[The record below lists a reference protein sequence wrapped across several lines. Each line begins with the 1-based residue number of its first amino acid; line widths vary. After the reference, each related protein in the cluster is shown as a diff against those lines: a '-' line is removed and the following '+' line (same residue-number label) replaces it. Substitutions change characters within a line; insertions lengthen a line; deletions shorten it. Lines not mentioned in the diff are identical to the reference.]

1 MLGEG
6 IHVIVVGGTPFY
18 QRLHVG
24 EQRLLLIFHVTA
36 DLMGIFVVKAQD
48 QLGQRLALVE
58 RLLQLPA
65 DIGQLEVEEIGVAG
79 L

>member
-1 MLGEG
+1 
-6 IHVIVVGGTPFY
+6 
-18 QRLHVG
+18 
-24 EQRLLLIFHVTA
+24 
-36 DLMGIFVVKAQD
+36 MGIFVVKAQD

-65 DIGQLEVEEIGVAG
+65 DIGQLEVKEIGVAG